1 LTFPFWLRGVTREE
15 EKKND
20 QRFSFRDNRDEMFT
34 IDGALVGGC
43 NGYIV
48 NDGGTDLEMAAHDRR
63 IMMEK

>member
-1 LTFPFWLRGVTREE
+1 
-15 EKKND
+15 
-20 QRFSFRDNRDEMFT
+20 MFT